1 MDLEG
6 SKIHV
11 HFNMLSA
18 EKIQS
23 NWDRYI
29 SVIGTC
35 FSKERTDILLP
46 FLDKYKE
53 RMMMMPASSKNWHH
67 SAFAGG
73 YVDHVLRVFNCANE
87 LYKTWKKMGG
97 DVSTYSVEEMHF
109 VALFHDLGKM
119 GQQEGEYYQPN
130 DSQWHVDKLGQIYKF
145 NTDIPAM
152 KVQERSLFLLQEIGC
167 KVTQNEYI
175 GIKIHDGLY
184 DESNKFY
191 FMSSMKETRL
201 RTHLPLLM
209 HQADHMAA
217 QIEFEIWN
225 NATDAVPKPSKP
237 KNASKGDKTLRAAK
251 KVNAENNPNLSK
263 ATIDVIDSFFKD

>member
-1 MDLEG
+1 
-6 SKIHV
+6 
-11 HFNMLSA
+11 MLSA

-29 SVIGTC
+29 TEIKTNI
-35 FSKERTDILLP
+35 SKERTDILIP
-46 FLDKYKE
+46 FLEKYKE
-53 RMMMMPASSKNWHH
+53 RLMMMPAAAKNWHH

-73 YVDHVLRVFNCANE
+73 YVDHVLRVYDCANE

-130 DSQWHVDKLGQIYKF
+130 DSQWHIDKLGQVYKF

-152 KVQERSLFLLQEIGC
+152 KVPERSLFLLQEIGC
-167 KVTQNEYI
+167 KVSQNEYI

-191 FMSSMKETRL
+191 FMSSMKETKL
-201 RTHLPLLM
+201 RSHLPLLM

-225 NATDAVPKPSKP
+225 NATDAVPKSSKP

-251 KVNAENNPNLSK
+251 KINTDNNPNLSK